1 MSRNTDIVARYA
13 GDEFVLILPETTED
27 SAQFLMDRIR
37 ENFSNIRFSLCDIVI
52 IARSPILFLILT
64 LFILSNK
71 CNLI

>member
-37 ENFSNIRFSLCDIVI
+37 ENFSNIPFSLCDILLLP
-52 IARSPILFLILT
+52 APN
-64 LFILSNK
+64 FISN
-71 CNLI
+71 IDFVHTI

>member
-37 ENFSNIRFSLCDIVI
+37 ENF
-52 IARSPILFLILT
+52 
-64 LFILSNK
+64 
-71 CNLI
+71 